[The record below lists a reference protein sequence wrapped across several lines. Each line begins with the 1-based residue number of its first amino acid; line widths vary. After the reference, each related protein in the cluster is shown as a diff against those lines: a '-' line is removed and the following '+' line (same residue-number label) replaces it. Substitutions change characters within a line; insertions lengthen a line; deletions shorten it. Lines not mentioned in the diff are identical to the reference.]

1 MKTILYVMVALFMS
15 TAFYSCTPEAIQETT
30 ELSTEDLATEGENN
44 SGTRNENP
52 DPDAEEDNN

>member
-1 MKTILYVMVALFMS
+1 MKTTLYIIVALFMS

-30 ELSTEDLATEGENN
+30 ELSTEGDNN
-44 SGTRNENP
+44 SGDRVEHK